1 MDFEK
6 PQFEDQETG
15 ENIEDREEENPYRIM
30 SASNEVLED
39 EEKDMEEALSEWGGA
54 KNIFEKLI
62 IGGPLVVFA
71 TELLYQGPQNF
82 IEDPNIGVRAICGL
96 ALYNLIIV
104 AGWSI
109 SALKRKLAEDGLESV
124 KKELAAVQ

>member
-15 ENIEDREEENPYRIM
+15 KNVEDREDENPYRVM
-30 SASNEVLED
+30 SSSREVLED

-54 KNIFEKLI
+54 KNIFEKLLV
-62 IGGPLVVFA
+62 GGPLVA
-71 TELLYQGPQNF
+71 LAIELFYQGPQNF
-82 IEDPNIGVRAICGL
+82 IEDPSIGAKAICGF

-109 SALKRKLAEDGLESV
+109 SALKQKLAKDGLEAV
-124 KKELAAVQ
+124 KEELAAAQ